1 MLKRMISLLLCAVML
16 ASMLPAG
23 AMALETDLE
32 PADLILEADTESAE
46 PEAEPTEAETEPA
59 EPEAEPTEA
68 ETEPVE
74 PETEPV
80 EPETEP
86 AEDETEPEEPELISL
101 EAPELDEA
109 ELLMGY
115 LSPLYNSG
123 GASFF
128 GTVGRDRLS
137 AVDQYLYDGMK
148 EQITRIAAGLEDSTR
163 IEVSYS
169 GTGLDG
175 AQADILLVINA
186 LILDCPF
193 EMYWYDGCLYYPPAE
208 TVRILMTPNA
218 YYQTAGFDEM
228 APEIDRTKTRQAA
241 AAAENIF
248 DIKTKYEASSDYD
261 KLCAYADE
269 ICALVEYD
277 HYAADNKTYT
287 TDISPWTLINVFDG
301 DTATNVVC
309 EGYAEAYQY
318 LCDESIFQGDV
329 VCISATGNAHK
340 WNIIRIDGVGYLMDV
355 THCDY
360 GDYAYRGPKFFGGGS
375 GSVAEGYVIGGFHY
389 WYDPNYTLPVYGD
402 GEDSMLKLS
411 ATAYT
416 PPVTC
421 SIVYD
426 ANGGTGAPGS
436 QLKTVGV
443 DLILRDTVPVWDGYT
458 FLGWATTATAT
469 AAEYQPGD
477 AYTADGDVTLY
488 AVWEKTVCSHSF
500 GNYTTVTEP
509 TCEKTG
515 MEERTCTLCGET
527 ESREIPAAGHD
538 KVTVPGVAATCTED
552 GLTEG
557 VNCAVCGAVLT
568 KQEVIPAGHTVVDG
582 ICTLC
587 KVYGTCGNQL
597 TWSYDSAAE
606 TLTISGT
613 GRMEKYTSTQTAPW
627 YSYREAIKN
636 IVIEDGVTI
645 LGAYAFAECTAL
657 TGIALPPSITSMEK
671 NAFLNCTSLTDIYIT
686 DISVWAAGR
695 NSTLLVCNDLG
706 KKLYLNGDLVMDL
719 VIPHGVTAINTQ
731 AFRNCSS
738 LRSVTLP
745 DSVQSIGD
753 AAFSQCT
760 NLKEVTL
767 PDSIASIGT
776 GLFSGCTNLSSVK
789 LPANLTSIGSSD
801 FSGCALTGIDL
812 PDSITSIGVRA
823 FFGCRNLSSIELP
836 AELISIDQEAFYG
849 CTGLTSVA
857 VPAKLTTIGLGAFEA
872 CQNLRDVYITDLAAW
887 AGSDLGYAFSS
898 SHGNE
903 IWLYLDEQ
911 LLTDAVI
918 PDSVTSIG
926 SWAFANC
933 TQLNSVTLPEGITDI
948 GEYAFL
954 AHDGTTG
961 IEQVTFLGDA
971 PAFAENA
978 FSGTTVRACYPA
990 NDPTWTADVLLDYG
1004 GTITWVPYGGVEN
1017 QVTIPAAELN
1027 GQTSVWIDGKEYAV
1041 NTDSGMPCV
1050 DLPNSDAKT
1059 MVAYTYQNGD
1069 NADVHTHIP
1078 TGMKVWTL
1086 SNTDGLYTAAHVEE
1100 LDDVLG
1106 YAGCSIR
1113 VKGNQGIRMV
1123 TSLDQADKDALTAAG
1138 LAGYTLEEYG
1148 TAIAWASQL
1157 GTAKPLVLGKSYVS
1171 SNYAYKKGVA
1181 DPIFSS
1187 DGNVMQYTNVLVG
1200 FSLDQCSDDI
1210 AMRPYMILKDAEGN
1224 EFTLYGAIVERSIGY
1239 IALQNTEKVEEGTE
1253 AYDYIWKIITH
1264 VYGEVPVA

>member
-16 ASMLPAG
+16 ASVLPAQ
-23 AMALETDLE
+23 AIALETEEEAAELTLE
-32 PADLILEADTESAE
+32 EVTATEE
-46 PEAEPTEAETEPA
+46 GTEPTEEETEPA
-59 EPEAEPTEA
+59 EAETDPVVEETEPMETETGSIVEETEPTETETDSVVE
-68 ETEPVE
+68 ETES
-74 PETEPV
+74 
-80 EPETEP
+80 
-86 AEDETEPEEPELISL
+86 AEDETETEEPELISL

-115 LSPLYNSG
+115 LSPLYHGDG
-123 GASFF
+123 GSFF
-128 GTVGRDRLS
+128 GTAGRDRLS
-137 AVDQYLYDGMK
+137 AANQYLYDGLK
-148 EQITRIAAGLEDSTR
+148 EAILRIAAGLQPSTT
-163 IEVSYS
+163 IVVDFS
-169 GTGLDG
+169 GTAYKRADADSNQVLRALVLD
-175 AQADILLVINA
+175 L
-186 LILDCPF
+186 PF
-193 EMYWYDGCLYYPPAE
+193 EMYWYDGAQGWLYTNKIE
-208 TVRILMTPNA
+208 LLMQPNK
-218 YYQTAGFDEM
+218 YYQAAGFDAED
-228 APEIDRTKTRQAA
+228 PYIDTAKARNAA

-402 GEDSMLKLS
+402 GEDSVLKLS

-458 FLGWATTATAT
+458 FLGWATTSTAT

-488 AVWEKTVCSHSF
+488 AVWRLTDCDHSF
-500 GNYTTVTEP
+500 VNFV
-509 TCEKTG
+509 CEY
-515 MEERTCTLCGET
+515 CGL
-527 ESREIPAAGHD
+527 
-538 KVTVPGVAATCTED
+538 PG
-552 GLTEG
+552 GS
-557 VNCAVCGAVLT
+557 CGDA
-568 KQEVIPAGHTVVDG
+568 
-582 ICTLC
+582 
-587 KVYGTCGNQL
+587 L
-597 TWSYDSAAE
+597 TWSYDVLTQ

-613 GRMEKYTSTQTAPW
+613 GEMQNYSKDAGHLAPWTDFGGEIKKLVVEEGVAGIGDCAFVDCSVLETASFPSSLLRVGDSAFYKEYDDACKGFWSEINQTVRQWSAVQIGENNEYFPNWNSVIFTSQSPVTASGKAGERVYWELTSEGSMVFFGSGDMHEFWATASPYAELDISSVTIGEGITNVGMNAFEVWETAPLAQTLV
-627 YSYREAIKN
+627 S
-636 IVIEDGVTI
+636 VTI
-645 LGAYAFAECTAL
+645 ASTVE
-657 TGIALPPSITSMEK
+657 SVESM
-671 NAFLNCTSLTDIYIT
+671 
-686 DISVWAAGR
+686 
-695 NSTLLVCNDLG
+695 
-706 KKLYLNGDLVMDL
+706 
-719 VIPHGVTAINTQ
+719 
-731 AFRNCSS
+731 
-738 LRSVTLP
+738 
-745 DSVQSIGD
+745 
-753 AAFSQCT
+753 
-760 NLKEVTL
+760 
-767 PDSIASIGT
+767 
-776 GLFSGCTNLSSVK
+776 
-789 LPANLTSIGSSD
+789 
-801 FSGCALTGIDL
+801 
-812 PDSITSIGVRA
+812 
-823 FFGCRNLSSIELP
+823 
-836 AELISIDQEAFYG
+836 
-849 CTGLTSVA
+849 
-857 VPAKLTTIGLGAFEA
+857 
-872 CQNLRDVYITDLAAW
+872 
-887 AGSDLGYAFSS
+887 
-898 SHGNE
+898 
-903 IWLYLDEQ
+903 
-911 LLTDAVI
+911 
-918 PDSVTSIG
+918 
-926 SWAFANC
+926 AFANC
-933 TQLNSVTLPEGITDI
+933 GALNTIVFT
-948 GEYAFL
+948 A
-954 AHDGTTG
+954 
-961 IEQVTFLGDA
+961 DA
-971 PAFAENA
+971 PGFGENCFLNVA
-978 FSGTTVRACYPA
+978 ATAYYPA

-1086 SNTDGLYTAAHVEE
+1086 SNTDGLYTATHVEE

-1224 EFTLYGAIVERSIGY
+1224 EITLYGAIVERSIGY
-1239 IALQNTEKVEEGTE
+1239 IALQNTEKVEAGTE

-1264 VYGEVPVA
+1264 VYGEVPAA